1 MTAPTAPPTGH
12 RRDRTQLPEP
22 AVVIVVD
29 DEAPMRSALK
39 RLFLSSGL
47 LIETYASGGE
57 LLDQARLDRPG
68 CLLLDVKMPGMD
80 GLEVQAALQQRS
92 VDLPTIFLTGSAD
105 IPVAVAAMRAGAVDF
120 IEKPFDNEHLL
131 ARVRQAIDRQQRQRL
146 SSEEGHELARRLAT
160 LSPREREVLEQIV
173 AGKTSKEIARILG
186 GSHRTIEIHRT
197 HLMEKMAAQT
207 LADLVRMRLQGGP
220 PQQ

>member
-1 MTAPTAPPTGH
+1 MTPATPEIAPH
-12 RRDRTQLPEP
+12 RRGHGAPVET

-29 DEAPMRSALK
+29 DEAAMRSALQ
-39 RLFLSSGL
+39 RLFITAGLAVETFACGADLLS
-47 LIETYASGGE
+47 
-57 LLDQARLDRPG
+57 QARLDRPG

-80 GLEVQAALQQRS
+80 GLQVQAALQLRA
-92 VDLPTIFLTGSAD
+92 VDLPTIFLTGAAD

-120 IEKPFDNEHLL
+120 IEKPFDNEDLL
-131 ARVRQAIDRQQRQRL
+131 ARVRQAILWQQQQRL
-146 SSEEGHELARRLAT
+146 STEESHELARRLAT
-160 LSPREREVLEQIV
+160 LSPREHEVLEQIV

-186 GSHRTIEIHRT
+186 GSHRTIDIHRT

-220 PQQ
+220 QQR